1 MKENIIK
8 GTLILSITSIIIRSI
23 GFVFRIYLANTI
35 GAEGIGLY
43 QLIMAFYM
51 LSITFATS
59 GISLAVS
66 RIVAEEMA
74 KNKQQNVKK
83 ALRISI
89 LLSLITSGIATV
101 ILFFGAEYISV
112 YILKDAR
119 AILPLKYLAP
129 SLPFLAFSACY
140 RGYFHAVRNIV
151 KPSSAQVLEQF
162 VRIFVTIAL
171 LKLVEVGN
179 VVYACCAA
187 MIGMTAGEVISYIYI
202 WLLYRIDS
210 FLNGENFI
218 KRIFSRLSRKNTTP
232 NYSNNSAKNIF
243 AKNPFKKPDKLLLNM
258 LSISIPVAGTSYLNS
273 VLRLL
278 ENTLIPIKLIAS
290 GMTVSSAMSIYGV
303 IKGMVL
309 PILFFPTSFLS
320 SLSTILMPSL
330 SSDNVNNNDKH
341 MTYTLSKVLHFTS
354 ISGILVVSF
363 FMLFPYE
370 LGDALYSGIHVGY
383 LIRILSFLCPFM
395 YLNMVIGSVLNALGE
410 QVNNFK
416 INLIESIIKILM
428 IFFLVPIYGF
438 KAYLL
443 ALFVTT
449 VLNTILYMYRLLK
462 VSYLIFD
469 VSNWVFKPILAATIS
484 GLITRIMY
492 IGIFKSQFSTNV
504 SLILSMVSI
513 VLIYLVLLFI
523 LKGLTTSDLD
533 TLKRSFRKR
542 R

>member
-23 GFVFRIYLANTI
+23 GFVFRIYLANAI

-66 RIVAEEMA
+66 RIVAEEIA
-74 KNKQQNVKK
+74 KNKQKNVKK

-89 LLSLITSGIATV
+89 ILSLITSGIATV
-101 ILFFGAEYISV
+101 ILFFGAEYISI

-140 RGYFHAVRNIV
+140 RGYFHAIRNIV
-151 KPSSAQVLEQF
+151 KPSSAQILEQI
-162 VRIFVTIAL
+162 VRIFVTIWL
-171 LKLVEVGN
+171 LKLIETGN
-179 VVYACCAA
+179 VVYACSVA
-187 MIGMTAGEVISYIYI
+187 MIGMTAGEVVSYIYI
-202 WLLYRIDS
+202 WLLYHIDN
-210 FLNGENFI
+210 FLMGENFF
-218 KRIFSRLSRKNTTP
+218 KRIFNKFSHKNI
-232 NYSNNSAKNIF
+232 NGIYSNNSSRNIF
-243 AKNPFKKPDKLLLNM
+243 SRNSIKKNDKILLNM
-258 LSISIPVAGTSYLNS
+258 LSISIPVAGSSYLNS
-273 VLRLL
+273 ILRLL

-290 GMTVSSAMSIYGV
+290 GMTVSSAMSIYGIV
-303 IKGMVL
+303 KGMVL

-320 SLSTILMPSL
+320 SLATMLMPSL
-330 SSDNVNNNDKH
+330 SSDSVNNNDKH

-370 LGDALYSGIHVGY
+370 LGDALYKGIQVGY
-383 LIRILSFLCPFM
+383 LIRVLSFLCPFM
-395 YLNMVIGSVLNALGE
+395 YVNMVISSVLNTLGE

-443 ALFVTT
+443 ALFITT

-469 VSNWVFKPILAATIS
+469 VSNWVFKPIFAATMS
-484 GLITRIMY
+484 GLITRIIY
-492 IGIFKSQFSTNV
+492 IGIYKNQFSTNI
-504 SLILSMVSI
+504 SLILAIVSI
-513 VLIYLVLLFI
+513 VLLYIVLLFI
-523 LKGLTTSDLD
+523 LKGLTTSDLN
-533 TLKRSFRKR
+533 TLKRSFTKR